1 MPHDETR
8 AAASLGSALSGYGLL
23 TWLWVVGLSLAGGC
37 ASFFRK
43 LKAGNVRP
51 FNVTEFVGEVF
62 ISGFA
67 GVCTFLLCEAAG
79 FDPLMTSPLVAISG
93 HMGGRA
99 IFQLEQFFTR
109 KVIPND

>member
-1 MPHDETR
+1 MDEETKTV
-8 AAASLGSALSGYGLL
+8 ATVGSALSSYGLL
-23 TWLWVVGLSLAGGC
+23 TWVWVVGLSIAGGC

-51 FNVTEFVGEVF
+51 FNFTEFFGEIF

-67 GVCTFLLCEAAG
+67 GVCTFMLCEAAH

-99 IFQLEQFFTR
+99 VFQLEQFFTR
-109 KVIPND
+109 KVTPS